1 MYNHGEQTYD
11 GPLCEIVV
19 VVDVVNAHLATML
32 WTNTK
37 PDPEGSDHNG
47 YFEDDYGPQDATQEL
62 AQTIAQDLET
72 CPVEL
77 LKEYLQ
83 SNSAEQFG
91 HDMSLTRDGHGT
103 GFWDRGLG
111 KLGEALTAWA
121 NGLGEL
127 HVSDDFT
134 NQVAEQW
141 KGKFH
146 AE

>member
-1 MYNHGEQTYD
+1 MYNQTYH
-11 GPLCEIVV
+11 GPLETVV
-19 VVDVVNAHLATML
+19 NVADVVNAHLAAML

-37 PDPEGSDHNG
+37 PDDNG

-62 AQTIAQDLET
+62 AQKLAEELET
-72 CPVEL
+72 VPHAL
-77 LKEYLQ
+77 LQEYLH

-91 HDMSLTRDGHGT
+91 HDMSLTRDGHGA

-111 KLGEALTAWA
+111 ELGDKLTEWA
-121 NGLGEL
+121 NSLGEL
-127 HVSDDFT
+127 HVFDDFT